1 MFCLQKRVS
10 LRFKIVS
17 CGNFA
22 FEKKKIKREKED
34 MMFLRAGPCTLSTGS
49 GSGGRCC
56 CFFVFF
62 CSKRE
67 TKVRF
72 FSLSLLLCL
81 SFSSLSL
88 RAHIPTGADCSRAG
102 RRPAFPGTCLYCFFQ
117 GQKQK
122 TREVSFFN
130 SKFPAKHSTS
140 LSTSRPPPL
149 FEKRKEKEEKLTLSP
164 PRTPAGTRATAPACP
179 PSPRSAP
186 SLLRGGASSTSAS
199 SAAPRRR
206 RRRPRSASAGPP
218 GPATG
223 RGGPWRPWR
232 R

>member
-1 MFCLQKRVS
+1 MLFFCVFLFEEGNESEIFFPLSSVVPLFFLALPPSAYPYRCRLFKSRATACIPRHLFILFFSRAETKNERGEFFQLQVS
-10 LRFKIVS
+10 RQTLDIS
-17 CGNFA
+17 LN
-22 FEKKKIKREKED
+22 
-34 MMFLRAGPCTLSTGS
+34 LST
-49 GSGGRCC
+49 
-56 CFFVFF
+56 
-62 CSKRE
+62 
-67 TKVRF
+67 
-72 FSLSLLLCL
+72 
-81 SFSSLSL
+81 
-88 RAHIPTGADCSRAG
+88 
-102 RRPAFPGTCLYCFFQ
+102 
-117 GQKQK
+117 
-122 TREVSFFN
+122 
-130 SKFPAKHSTS
+130 
-140 LSTSRPPPL
+140 PPPL